1 MTGRNG
7 GFSRTYLALALLVA
21 SAGLAQAAV
30 DLTERATPSIAAQA
44 TADVAPQPI
53 AGRLPP
59 AGDSTRTAALSQQ
72 ADLKEQK
79 EVSAPPRKHRHHKAK
94 RTRQAHNDTYYVVRR
109 PVFFRPFGGFRFGRR
124 W

>member
-30 DLTERATPSIAAQA
+30 DLAERTTPSIAAKA

-59 AGDSTRTAALSQQ
+59 AGDNARTAALSQK
-72 ADLKEQK
+72 ADVEEHK
-79 EVSAPPRKHRHHKAK
+79 EVSAPRKHRHHKAK

-109 PVFFRPFGGFRFGRR
+109 PMFFRPFGGFRFGRR